1 MNSFAD
7 GAMNV
12 LGGDHTFIKKGLQ
25 DFVGAAFQVLVR
37 FFVEIAMRADEFNQ
51 GFFVQCHAEA
61 LSVEGFFTFE
71 VILPHCVRSYIF
83 QI

>member
-1 MNSFAD
+1 MNI
-7 GAMNV
+7 
-12 LGGDHTFIKKGLQ
+12 LRGDHTLIEKSLQ
-25 DFVGAAFQVLVR
+25 DFVGTAFQVLVR